1 MCLHGVQTDDQV
13 RFLLKVLMC
22 LRLCR
27 EKRFVR
33 IPNNGARGKTEN
45 CVWDV
50 SMGTLI
56 VRTAIESTYVG
67 VFLVTN
73 NG

>member
-1 MCLHGVQTDDQV
+1 MIKCSS
-13 RFLLKVLMC
+13 LLKVFMGS
-22 LRLCR
+22 RLCR

-33 IPNNGARGKTEN
+33 IPSTNKGTRGKTEN

-67 VFLVTN
+67 VFLVTT

>member
-1 MCLHGVQTDDQV
+1 MIKCGL
-13 RFLLKVLMC
+13 LLKVFMC
-22 LRLCR
+22 SRLCH

-33 IPNNGARGKTEN
+33 IPSTNKGARGKTEN
-45 CVWDV
+45 FVWDV